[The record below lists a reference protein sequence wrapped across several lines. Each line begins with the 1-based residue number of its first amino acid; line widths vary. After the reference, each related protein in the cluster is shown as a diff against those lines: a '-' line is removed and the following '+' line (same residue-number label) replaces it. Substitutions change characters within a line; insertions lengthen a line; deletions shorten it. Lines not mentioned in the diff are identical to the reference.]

1 LVINRTLRAKALTTR
16 SLEKN
21 EESEGIWRK
30 KNQET
35 VASTRSNEA
44 KKPVSMK
51 KRKDQA
57 VIMEGGSESIAK
69 TGDIMFTEEG
79 PHSNTFVPRS
89 PSITPLQ
96 EFNDQ
101 DSLSKIRIDPKS
113 TAMFPP
119 ITNDSGSVDRGP
131 QKTSTTSEF
140 LESMPDGG
148 PGRDS
153 QTKTSS
159 SVYRGLTGRTGN
171 SESNLELNDIA
182 ELDEEILKIDE
193 EIKKIKRD

>member
-1 LVINRTLRAKALTTR
+1 MRGKALTTR

-21 EESEGIWRK
+21 EESERIKKK
-30 KNQET
+30 KNEEN

-44 KKPVSMK
+44 KKLVSMK

-57 VIMEGGSESIAK
+57 VIMEGGSESMAMNS
-69 TGDIMFTEEG
+69 DIVFTEDG

-89 PSITPLQ
+89 SNITPRQ
-96 EFNDQ
+96 DFNDQ
-101 DSLSKIRIDPKS
+101 DSLSKIQIDPKS
-113 TAMFPP
+113 TAVVPL
-119 ITNDSGSVDRGP
+119 ITNDSGSVYRGL

-159 SVYRGLTGRTGN
+159 SVYRGLTGRTGY
-171 SESNLELNDIA
+171 SESNLDLNDIA

-193 EIKKIKRD
+193 EIKKIKRE

>member
-1 LVINRTLRAKALTTR
+1 
-16 SLEKN
+16 
-21 EESEGIWRK
+21 
-30 KNQET
+30 
-35 VASTRSNEA
+35 
-44 KKPVSMK
+44 MK

-57 VIMEGGSESIAK
+57 VIMEGGSESIAM
-69 TGDIMFTEEG
+69 TGDIMFTEDG

-89 PSITPLQ
+89 SIITPLQ

-113 TAMFPP
+113 TDMVPP

-148 PGRDS
+148 LGRDS

-171 SESNLELNDIA
+171 SESNLDLNDIA